1 MADSRY
7 PDPVTAADALKNNTV
22 TTSGG
27 TTTATTSGKQGVSE
41 NTSVQNMTPESLA
54 ALQGL
59 IDQLMSGGT
68 NEILSERAKRAQTQQ
83 VIQALLGQVSSGQA
97 FEESKGL
104 MALNLQKALEQ
115 NMPAIQRAIEGSGT
129 SAGSMQAL
137 LAQKLASESALSASA
152 LGAEQAKAYA
162 AQRSAL
168 ANTLEAASRPNN
180 AATEALIH
188 ALGISKG
195 AVQNTQ
201 RNADSY
207 SSSVTNTVTPDTTK
221 TTVYDNNSSQPLDS
235 GSAPTSTFTPTSALD
250 PNRYYSSLGRSG
262 SNESLYD
269 YLTGR
274 TANGL

>member
-1 MADSRY
+1 MQESRY
-7 PDPVTAADALKNNTV
+7 PDPATPADSLKNNTV

-27 TTTATTSGKQGVSE
+27 TTTATTSGRQGVSE

-59 IDQLMSGGT
+59 INQLMSGGN
-68 NEILSERAKRAQTQQ
+68 NEILAERAKRSQTQQ

-104 MALNLQKALEQ
+104 MALNLQKAMEQ
-115 NMPAIQRAIEGSGT
+115 NMPSIQRAIEGSGT

-162 AQRSAL
+162 AQRSSL
-168 ANTLEAASRPNN
+168 ANTLEAATRPTN
-180 AATEALIH
+180 AATDALIK
-188 ALGISKG
+188 ALGIAKG

-221 TTVYDNNSSQPLDS
+221 TTVYDNNSGQPSDS
-235 GSAPTSTFTPTSALD
+235 GVAGPDSSAFDSP
-250 PNRYYSSLGRSG
+250 PNSYYTNLRNTG
-262 SNESLYD
+262 SKQSLYD
-269 YLTGR
+269 YFTGR
-274 TANGL
+274 NSNGF

>member
-1 MADSRY
+1 MASSKY
-7 PDPVTAADALKNNTV
+7 PDPVTATDSLKNNTV

-97 FEESKGL
+97 FEEAKGL
-104 MALNLQKALEQ
+104 MALNLQKAMEQ

-168 ANTLEAASRPNN
+168 ANTLEAASRPTN
-180 AATEALIH
+180 AATEALLQ
-188 ALGISKG
+188 ALEISKK

-201 RNADSY
+201 RNVDSY
-207 SSSVTNTVTPDTTK
+207 SSSITNTVAPDTTK
-221 TTVYDNNSSQPLDS
+221 TTVYDNNSSQPSDS
-235 GSAPTSTFTPTSALD
+235 GSAPTSPYTSTSALD

-262 SNESLYD
+262 SNERLYD